1 MPHNSRGFSRRSM
14 APWLWTCGREDRT
27 NCRAWQSLCFVARKH
42 DKEIRGWPVS
52 RCLLQSKAPGDLMT
66 PYLVHPIL
74 GLLISWYMILGTTS
88 QKYGPLGETF
98 GFYSNLSV
106 LDKYLPFLLMKPDKL
121 LNNWKYEF
129 DTFEYYLKYVVV
141 CISIDFKSTLHSVQ
155 SFVLCM
161 GKKNK
166 YSIVFCNF
174 FETRFY
180 FVALAVPELFCV
192 DWVWTHKDQSVFA
205 SGMLGNKGVC
215 H

>member
-1 MPHNSRGFSRRSM
+1 
-14 APWLWTCGREDRT
+14 
-27 NCRAWQSLCFVARKH
+27 
-42 DKEIRGWPVS
+42 
-52 RCLLQSKAPGDLMT
+52 
-66 PYLVHPIL
+66 
-74 GLLISWYMILGTTS
+74 
-88 QKYGPLGETF
+88 
-98 GFYSNLSV
+98 
-106 LDKYLPFLLMKPDKL
+106 MKPDKL

-205 SGMLGNKGVC
+205 SGMLENKGVC